1 MSVQLPK
8 VEDFYVPTLKALRD
22 LGGSASIDEIDDRV
36 SELEALTREQL
47 DLVYPTSGASMAND
61 RISWARTY
69 LKIAGL
75 VGSGGRGIW
84 VLTDEGRQALDT
96 LDDQSLRRF
105 VIDAGNAHNAE
116 LSARKRA
123 QRVEKTDKPGEVGGG
138 DSTEAES
145 ADWTDALLEKMKSM
159 HPAAF
164 ERLAQ
169 RVLRES
175 GFVKVEVTGKSG
187 DGGID
192 GVGVLRM
199 KLISFQ
205 VLFQCKRYAGS
216 VGAGTVR
223 DFRGAM
229 QGRADKGLIVTT
241 GTFTPDAR
249 REATRDGAPAID
261 LIDGEALCQLLF
273 DLRLGVEVKE
283 RIVHDVRV
291 IHQFFDEL

>member
-1 MSVQLPK
+1 MSFDIPK

-36 SELEALTREQL
+36 SETEGLTQEHL
-47 DLVYPTSGASMAND
+47 DQTYPTSGAPIATD
-61 RISWARTY
+61 RISWARSY
-69 LKIAGL
+69 LKIAGFSA
-75 VGSGGRGIW
+75 SGGRGVW
-84 VLTDEGRQALDT
+84 VLTDDGRHALDT
-96 LDDQSLRRF
+96 LDDQSLRRA
-105 VIDAGNAHNAE
+105 VINAGNAYNVKLNAR
-116 LSARKRA
+116 RKA
-123 QRVEKTDKPGEVGGG
+123 QRAEQQADT
-138 DSTEAES
+138 SATEASEEA
-145 ADWTDALLEKMKSM
+145 ADTANWTDILLAKMKAMDPS
-159 HPAAF
+159 AF

-273 DLRLGVEVKE
+273 DLRLGVTVTE
-283 RIVHDVRV
+283 RMVHDVAVVER
-291 IHQFFDEL
+291 FFDEM